1 MIRCNSEADSKVWM
15 EESVS
20 MKILLDET
28 QALEFSNSGAYFI
41 EKMDSP
47 EISGEFF
54 CAEHLMNQAQR
65 AQRNL
70 VRAISEHCSS
80 LERVLVRG

>member
-1 MIRCNSEADSKVWM
+1 M

-20 MKILLDET
+20 MKILDET

-47 EISGEFF
+47 ENSGEFF
-54 CAEHLMNQAQR
+54 CAEHLMNHPR
-65 AQRNL
+65 IREGYPVN
-70 VRAISEHCSS
+70 
-80 LERVLVRG
+80 